1 MWSEG
6 LTDTS
11 LMCRRR
17 LDFQPAGNLAS
28 LASPLFF
35 FFNTAHVCYQANQAI
50 SMCVR
55 DMDIVNHTHGYCW
68 VQCILSTSG
77 WDQVLAE
84 EYLSGS
90 GRAPLALGRFEQKN
104 LGLSCTLVFYNCDV
118 HLKALN
124 VILSRKRIQLDSPPP
139 PPCLS
144 PVSHVAWTQNN
155 CKTPK
160 HMTAAH
166 VMWTAERSHHSENV
180 RTLLQGTVERRYAFL
195 LWICFTENKRKVHHQ
210 GI

>member
-1 MWSEG
+1 MCEG
-6 LTDTS
+6 
-11 LMCRRR
+11 
-17 LDFQPAGNLAS
+17 
-28 LASPLFF
+28 
-35 FFNTAHVCYQANQAI
+35 
-50 SMCVR
+50 
-55 DMDIVNHTHGYCW
+55 HGYCHSHTW
-68 VQCILSTSG
+68 ILLG
-77 WDQVLAE
+77 AVHFIYIGLG
-84 EYLSGS
+84 SGS
-90 GRAPLALGRFEQKN
+90 GRRIPVGLGSGSFSFQGGLNQKSGPE
-104 LGLSCTLVFYNCDV
+104 LHSCFLQLWRPPEAFD
-118 HLKALN
+118 LLELN
-124 VILSRKRIQLDSPPP
+124 VSFWAGSGFSWIPSVLWLNVPAAGFSWWNIVLCVWPPP

-180 RTLLQGTVERRYAFL
+180 WTLLQGTVERRYAFL